1 MGSAI
6 FYRRKQREP
15 SLSVPVFFADFCD
28 SVEIV
33 GSGGVVG
40 GDAGKGRKMGGV
52 NGGLTAFG
60 NLQTTFDEQER
71 LGGDEELVLVEGVAR
86 DEEVGDAGFVFETD
100 EAVAFGGGRAL
111 AADDHAGRPYR
122 DAVV

>member
-1 MGSAI
+1 M
-6 FYRRKQREP
+6 
-15 SLSVPVFFADFCD
+15 SVPVFFADFCD

-40 GDAGKGRKMGGV
+40 DDAGKGGKMGGV